1 MLKTI
6 CVDNGKV
13 LELPYFKTFLQNITD
28 DGSFQNFKFN
38 YVERVKITICNNAIT
53 WTDKIIGCVENRSE
67 DDSHRDII
75 P

>member
-6 CVDNGKV
+6 CVNGKV
-13 LELPYFKTFLQNITD
+13 LELPYFKTLLD
-28 DGSFQNFKFN
+28 DNGSFQNFKFN
-38 YVERVKITICNNAIT
+38 YAERVKITICNNAIT